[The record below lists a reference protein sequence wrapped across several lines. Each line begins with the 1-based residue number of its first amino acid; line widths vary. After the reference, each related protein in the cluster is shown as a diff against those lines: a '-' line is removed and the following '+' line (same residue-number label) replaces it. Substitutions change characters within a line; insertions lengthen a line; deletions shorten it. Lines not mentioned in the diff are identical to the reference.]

1 MGEAQNGRVE
11 CTKCTM
17 CRCEYHWT
25 FGIILGLGAV
35 IEMSEEDRKVV
46 AVNRKAHHEYFIEEK
61 YEAGI
66 SLAGTEVK
74 SIRLGKV
81 SLQEA
86 FAKVENGEV
95 WLYNMYIAPYE
106 HGGRFNL
113 DPRRPRK
120 LLLHHYEIARIA
132 GKTQQKGLTL
142 VPLSIYFK
150 RGYAKIELGLARGKK
165 LYDKREAIARRDAER
180 EERRALIDRATTNK

>member
-1 MGEAQNGRVE
+1 
-11 CTKCTM
+11 
-17 CRCEYHWT
+17 
-25 FGIILGLGAV
+25 
-35 IEMSEEDRKVV
+35 MSEQDRKVI
-46 AVNRKAHHEYFIEEK
+46 AVNRKAHHEYFIEER

-74 SIRLGKV
+74 SLRLGKV

-180 EERRALIDRATTNK
+180 EERRALIDRSSIDK